1 MIGKIK
7 KYLNDVAKEMKK
19 VSWPTRAQLR
29 ESTYIVIITML
40 IFTAFVYVIDLL
52 MVKILKFIF

>member
-1 MIGKIK
+1 MFGKVK
-7 KYLNDVAKEMKK
+7 KYLNEVTKEMKK

-52 MVKILKFIF
+52 MVKLLEFIF

>member
-7 KYLNDVAKEMKK
+7 AYLNEVTKEMKK
-19 VSWPTRAQLR
+19 VSWPTRVQLQ

-40 IFTAFVYVIDLL
+40 IFAVFVYIVDFI
-52 MVKILKFIF
+52 MVKVLQFVF

>member
-1 MIGKIK
+1 MLGKVK
-7 KYLNDVAKEMKK
+7 KYLNEVTKEMKK

-40 IFTAFVYVIDLL
+40 IFTAFVYVIDLI
-52 MVKILKFIF
+52 MVKILEFIF

>member
-1 MIGKIK
+1 MLGKVK
-7 KYLNDVAKEMKK
+7 KYLNEVTKEMKK

-40 IFTAFVYVIDLL
+40 IFTAFVYVIDLI

>member
-1 MIGKIK
+1 MLGKVK
-7 KYLNDVAKEMKK
+7 KYLNEVAKEMKK

-40 IFTAFVYVIDLL
+40 IFTAFVYLIDLVL
-52 MVKILKFIF
+52 VKIVKFIF

>member
-1 MIGKIK
+1 MLGKVK
-7 KYLNDVAKEMKK
+7 NYLNEVAREMKK

-40 IFTAFVYVIDLL
+40 IFTAFVYLVDLI
-52 MVKILKFIF
+52 MVKIMQFIF

>member
-1 MIGKIK
+1 MLGKVK
-7 KYLNDVAKEMKK
+7 RYLNEVAKEMKK

-40 IFTAFVYVIDLL
+40 IFTAFVYIVDLL
-52 MVKILKFIF
+52 MVKILEFIF

>member
-1 MIGKIK
+1 MLGKVK
-7 KYLNDVAKEMKK
+7 NYLNEVAREMKK

-29 ESTYIVIITML
+29 ESTYIVIFTML

-52 MVKILKFIF
+52 MVKILEFIF